1 MRLLIKQ
8 NIEDVLFFD
17 IETAAATN
25 NFDENHELF
34 SAWEYDHA
42 RNVEDNAE
50 LIELYNKTAPLYAEY
65 GRIVTISIGAVRGGE
80 LIVKSFSNDDE
91 VKLLEEFNA
100 SLDKFANNKTW
111 LCGHN
116 ILDFDMPYIMR
127 RCLANGVP
135 LHLLFDTA
143 HLKPWETSVFDTAL
157 LWKGTAWK
165 KQSLSSVI
173 SAVGLPSPK
182 DDISGAD
189 VSRVYYEGGID
200 RIVKYCEKDVFA
212 TANLFRKLRYEKP
225 FEGFRSAT
233 TYAEP
238 TENILDYLRN
248 GGDYTDAIKE
258 QLQDS
263 LSKLSAKEKK
273 IAIDILNTI
282 PSRAKGKVTKLTKKH
297 IKELC

>member
-8 NIEDVLFFD
+8 NIEDILFFD
-17 IETAAATN
+17 VETAAATN
-25 NFDENHELF
+25 NFDENHELYD
-34 SAWEYDHA
+34 AWAYDHL
-42 RNVEDNAE
+42 RNVEDSSE

-80 LIVKSFSNDDE
+80 LIIKSFSNEDE
-91 VKLLEEFNA
+91 KVLLEEFND
-100 SLDKFANNKTW
+100 SISKFANNKTW

-127 RCLANGVP
+127 RCMANGVQ

-165 KQSLSSVI
+165 KQSLASVI
-173 SAVGLPSPK
+173 AALGLPSPK

-189 VSRVYYEGGID
+189 VSRVFYEGGID
-200 RIVKYCEKDVFA
+200 KIVSYCEKDVFA
-212 TANLFRKLRYEKP
+212 TVNLFRKLRYEKP
-225 FEGFRSAT
+225 LESFRSAT
-233 TYAEP
+233 SYTEP
-238 TENILDYLRN
+238 TEKILTYLRD
-248 GGDYTDAIKE
+248 GGDYTKSVK
-258 QLQDS
+258 QKLQDILSS
-263 LSKLSAKEKK
+263 LSPEDKK
-273 IAIDILNTI
+273 KAIEILNTI
-282 PSRAKGKVTKLTKKH
+282 PSRAKGKVTKITKKH